1 MILLCPE
8 EPSGSPGRGPATP
21 TPALTRPSTETRMQT
36 IKKVLNSSVVLVVD
50 ERGVERVFLGRGI
63 GFGAKAGEAIEPSSV
78 DQVFVALDD
87 SDQRNLVELLAQ
99 IPPEFI
105 ELTRAVVADAEEQGL
120 KLDPHVYL
128 ALTDHLHFA
137 VERQRRGLSV
147 ANRLAWEMR
156 TVYPVQYAVGER
168 AVERMRERLDVELP
182 ADEAANVAFHLAN
195 AELGKVGIDS
205 LRIVQL
211 IRSVTA
217 IIQHSSGAALDRDD
231 LRSARFVAHLQY
243 FAERFFS
250 GGLLESEDD
259 FLFTSLSARYPRA
272 IASAERVRS
281 FVAAEYQA
289 ALPNEEVAFLALH
302 IARAAPE

>member
-1 MILLCPE
+1 MTLLAPVA
-8 EPSGSPGRGPATP
+8 RRAAQT
-21 TPALTRPSTETRMQT
+21 PSTETRMQT

-50 ERGVERVFLGRGI
+50 ERGAERVLLGKGI
-63 GFGAKAGEAIEPSSV
+63 GFGAKAGEVIEASAV

-87 SDQRNLVELLAQ
+87 ADQRNLVELLAQ
-99 IPPEFI
+99 IPPEFV

-137 VERQRRGLSV
+137 VERQRRGLAV

-156 TVYPVQYAVGER
+156 SVYPVQYAVGER
-168 AVERMRERLDVELP
+168 AVAAMRSRLGVDVP
-182 ADEAANVAFHLAN
+182 DDEAANVAFHLAN
-195 AELGKVGIDS
+195 GELGKVGIDS

-217 IIQHSSGAALDRDD
+217 IIQHTSGAALDRED

-250 GGLLESEDD
+250 GGLLVSSDD
-259 FLFTSLSARYPRA
+259 FLFTSLSTRYPRA
-272 IASAERVRS
+272 VASAERVRA
-281 FVAAEYQA
+281 FVRAEYGA
-289 ALPNEEVAFLALH
+289 ELPNEEVAFLALH

>member
-1 MILLCPE
+1 
-8 EPSGSPGRGPATP
+8 
-21 TPALTRPSTETRMQT
+21 MQT

-50 ERGVERVFLGRGI
+50 TRGAERVLLGKGI
-63 GFGAKAGEAIEPSSV
+63 GFGAKAGEVIEASAV

-87 SDQRNLVELLAQ
+87 ADQRNLVELLAQ
-99 IPPEFI
+99 IPGEFV

-120 KLDPHVYL
+120 RLDPHVYL

-137 VERQRRGLSV
+137 VERHRRGLVV

-156 TVYPVQYAVGER
+156 SVYPVQYAVGER
-168 AVERMRERLDVELP
+168 AVEAMRERLGVDLP

-205 LRIVQL
+205 MRIVEL

-217 IIQHSSGAALDRDD
+217 IIQHTSGAALDRED

-250 GGLLESEDD
+250 GGLLVSEDD

-272 IASAERVRS
+272 VASAERVRA
-281 FVAAEYQA
+281 FVRAEYA
-289 ALPNEEVAFLALH
+289 SELPNEEVAFLALH